1 MFTKRS
7 MRKTIVLVGAALLLL
22 SALFL
27 SGCAGFKPVHSPS
40 IEETVNIQRAKED
53 AKNREIVAKLQQG
66 GYVIF
71 LRHTKT
77 DWSQKDIEPFNF
89 NDCST
94 QRNLTEEGRAQAVKI
109 GEAYRALNI
118 PISEV
123 WSSPFCRC
131 KDTAA
136 LVFGAYELSEDLAHV
151 PFNMDR
157 EGKKRLE
164 YLMKRTAELLSA
176 VPPPGKNTVLVGH
189 SPNLI
194 PIVDIRS
201 LPEGNTVVF
210 KPDGKGSFELVG
222 MIFPEQ
228 LFRLY

>member
-1 MFTKRS
+1 
-7 MRKTIVLVGAALLLL
+7 L
-22 SALFL
+22 SVCKG
-27 SGCAGFKPVHSPS
+27 GCPVFH
-40 IEETVNIQRAKED
+40 ETRAKEY

-131 KDTAA
+131 KDCLKNQPIPGPATAHNG
-136 LVFGAYELSEDLAHV
+136 LRS
-151 PFNMDR
+151 
-157 EGKKRLE
+157 
-164 YLMKRTAELLSA
+164 
-176 VPPPGKNTVLVGH
+176 
-189 SPNLI
+189 
-194 PIVDIRS
+194 IR
-201 LPEGNTVVF
+201 
-210 KPDGKGSFELVG
+210 
-222 MIFPEQ
+222 
-228 LFRLY
+228 